1 VADNK
6 PSKGAGYARW
16 ASVFN
21 LKQMAQTMNY
31 LTEHGLLDYADL
43 AAKAAEAT
51 ERYNA
56 LSERIKTAEQR
67 MAEIAVLKTH
77 IINYAK
83 TREVYVA
90 TARPVIPSS
99 SRQSM
104 RVKYCCIRR
113 PRKPL
118 MS

>member
-1 VADNK
+1 MADNK

-43 AAKAAEAT
+43 AAKAAE
-51 ERYNA
+51 
-56 LSERIKTAEQR
+56 R